1 MMAAAG
7 GNLTTSSGSN
17 KPHQQTESVVTTV
30 EAPSPGM
37 FGWVKGSGLFSKMVE
52 KTRSVTTNVITTLDP
67 QMKEFIQSGG
77 DIQVYSTVGMLYL
90 QYTCTFIN
98 CQCPCLLLLYSG
110 LFVAFFNPL
119 DSDLEAFL

>member
-1 MMAAAG
+1 MG
-7 GNLTTSSGSN
+7 TVFPGCKVLTGAVSPSSSSR
-17 KPHQQTESVVTTV
+17 PVQTESVVTTV

-77 DIQVYSTVGMLYL
+77 DIQVVYRYL
-90 QYTCTFIN
+90 VSRY
-98 CQCPCLLLLYSG
+98 L
-110 LFVAFFNPL
+110 
-119 DSDLEAFL
+119 

>member
-77 DIQVYSTVGMLYL
+77 DIQVYSTVGTVLIIHRL
-90 QYTCTFIN
+90 S
-98 CQCPCLLLLYSG
+98 LLNRYRYYKKLSRD
-110 LFVAFFNPL
+110 F
-119 DSDLEAFL
+119 

>member
-1 MMAAAG
+1 MAAAG
-7 GNLTTSSGSN
+7 GNRTTSSGSN

-77 DIQVYSTVGMLYL
+77 DIQVYSTVGMLHV
-90 QYTCTFIN
+90 
-98 CQCPCLLLLYSG
+98 PLLIVNVHASYFYILVFLS
-110 LFVAFFNPL
+110 LFLTPWIQILKLFYNAK
-119 DSDLEAFL
+119 

>member
-1 MMAAAG
+1 MAAAG

-77 DIQVYSTVGMLYL
+77 DIQVYSTVGTGMLHVPLLIVNVHASYFYILVYL
-90 QYTCTFIN
+90 
-98 CQCPCLLLLYSG
+98 S
-110 LFVAFFNPL
+110 LFLTSWIQILILFYNAK
-119 DSDLEAFL
+119 